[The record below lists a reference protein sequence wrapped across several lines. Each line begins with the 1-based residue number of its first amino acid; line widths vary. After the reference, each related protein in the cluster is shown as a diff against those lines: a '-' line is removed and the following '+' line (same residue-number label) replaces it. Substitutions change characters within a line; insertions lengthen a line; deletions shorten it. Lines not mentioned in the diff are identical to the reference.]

1 MTVTLPAVRHVGWAV
16 RAACGIVVLTS
27 AVVLVG
33 GWVLGH
39 SVLRN
44 IVPGTVEMKAL
55 TAVGLLCASLSLL
68 AVLAPAVGRVRRCI
82 HRGLALVPL
91 LLGTLVLGEYI
102 FAWRLGIDELLFVD
116 HNSRAAGITYPGRFA
131 PTTAVSFILV
141 GAALLVLD
149 HAPRHGWRPAEVLV
163 LPTVLVACM
172 SIIGYTY
179 GIPAFYGPASAA
191 KMALNTALCFLTLG
205 AAIVLARP
213 HGHVLRLATTDDPGG
228 VMMRRLGP
236 LAIVVPLMLGWMR
249 LAAGD
254 AEVFTDRVGTWWLT
268 AATIGCF
275 VALIWRVAAR
285 LSAADADRRALL
297 AQLERLAHHDSLTDL
312 FNRHYFGAVLVRAA
326 DVVRRY
332 DREATLLILDLDRM
346 KPVNDEY
353 GHRCGDALLRAIA
366 QILRRE
372 LRTSDVAARIGG
384 DEFAILLPE
393 TDTAGATALARRLLE
408 RIRACRIPCGDGTLP
423 AWTTG
428 SIGIAALQPAASDRA
443 LADADAAMYTAKR
456 AGGNRFAV
464 HGDSLA
470 LLQR

>member
-1 MTVTLPAVRHVGWAV
+1 MTVTLPAVRHMAWCV
-16 RAACGIVVLTS
+16 RALCGVVVLTS

-33 GWVLGH
+33 GWVLGY

-44 IVPGTVEMKAL
+44 IVPGTVAMKAL

-68 AVLAPAVGRVRRCI
+68 AMLAPAAGRVRSRI

-102 FAWRLGIDELLFVD
+102 FGWRLGIDELLFVD
-116 HNSRAAGITYPGRFA
+116 HNGRAAGITYPGRFA
-131 PTTAVSFILV
+131 PTTAVNFILIGV
-141 GAALLVLD
+141 ALLMLD

-163 LPTVLVACM
+163 LPAALVACM

-191 KMALNTALCFLTLG
+191 KMALNTALCFLALG
-205 AAIVLARP
+205 VAIVLARP

-236 LAIVVPLMLGWMR
+236 LTILVPLLLGWLR

-254 AEVFTDRVGTWWLT
+254 AGLFTDRVGTWWLA

-275 VALIWRVAAR
+275 VTLIWRVAAR
-285 LSAADADRRALL
+285 LSAADADRRALQV
-297 AQLERLAHHDSLTDL
+297 QLERLARHDSLTNL
-312 FNRHYFGAVLVRAA
+312 FNRHHFGGELVRAA

-346 KPVNDEY
+346 KPVNDEH
-353 GHRCGDALLRAIA
+353 GHRCGDTLLRAVA
-366 QILRRE
+366 HILRSE
-372 LRTSDVAARIGG
+372 LRASDVPARIGG
-384 DEFAILLPE
+384 DEFAVLLPE
-393 TDTAGATALARRLLE
+393 TDTAAATAVARRLLE
-408 RIRACRIPCGDGTLP
+408 QIRACRIPSGDGALP
-423 AWTTG
+423 AWTTA
-428 SIGIAALQPAASDRA
+428 SIGIAALHPAASDRA
-443 LADADAAMYTAKR
+443 LADADAAMYAAKR
-456 AGGNRFAV
+456 AGGDRFAV
-464 HGDSLA
+464 DADSLA
-470 LLQR
+470 LAHR